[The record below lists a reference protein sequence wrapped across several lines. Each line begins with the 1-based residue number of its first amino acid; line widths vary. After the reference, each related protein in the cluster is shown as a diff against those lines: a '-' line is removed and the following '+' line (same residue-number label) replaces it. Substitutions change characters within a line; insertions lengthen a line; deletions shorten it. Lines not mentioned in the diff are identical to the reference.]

1 MRHAAYTIEQF
12 CEAYHCPREYYNVL
26 KQQYLAPDE
35 IKLGDQIIIT
45 RRSAEKWEERMARE
59 QGPAPGFF
67 AL

>member
-12 CEAYHCPREYYNVL
+12 CEAYHLPPGYYEVL

-45 RRSAEKWEERMARE
+45 RRSAEKWEDLMLA
-59 QGPAPGFF
+59 QQPFQCGMVV
-67 AL
+67 L